1 MAMLANLSWKR
12 RNKFGELTFLA
23 SSSSLAESTE
33 LTKQDHKTRKKNAL
47 SMSVLLN
54 VQKGFNSCDEIERER
69 NIARRVKTEQML
81 ENTSTRRG

>member
-1 MAMLANLSWKR
+1 
-12 RNKFGELTFLA
+12 
-23 SSSSLAESTE
+23 
-33 LTKQDHKTRKKNAL
+33 
-47 SMSVLLN
+47 MSVLLN